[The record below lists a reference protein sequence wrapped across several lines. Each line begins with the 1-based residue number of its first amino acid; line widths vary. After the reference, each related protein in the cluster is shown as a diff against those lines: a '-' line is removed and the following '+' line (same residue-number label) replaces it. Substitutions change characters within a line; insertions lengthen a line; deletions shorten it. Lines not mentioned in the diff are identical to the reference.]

1 MDRKGKTFAIVVG
14 TQVLV
19 SVAAGLVGDSVFG
32 WNPWL
37 TGSVV
42 FVAGMAVIVPLQIL
56 SAGDARRGERESG
69 G

>member
-37 TGSVV
+37 TGAVV